1 MSEGEQGKHGIK
13 SKRLYSLSHPNYCAC
28 AAQVH
33 THTHTQTTLIDVYCD
48 RTPRIPVHVR
58 TLPTSHCD
66 TYSAQSRSVCVD
78 GKRESRVQCVCE
90 SDHP

>member
-1 MSEGEQGKHGIK
+1 MALKVKGCTVFPI
-13 SKRLYSLSHPNYCAC
+13 LTI
-28 AAQVH
+28 VH
-33 THTHTQTTLIDVYCD
+33 VLHKYTHTHTQTTLIDVYCD